1 MSFFFIVA
9 AAAAAATVIVLCV
22 QRRPRHKVPNYRGRE
37 RERELRGRQEGGTA
51 ARLCVCVCAVYED
64 FAAVCFVFFSFVFG
78 EEESSSYKEEEVQ
91 EVG

>member
-22 QRRPRHKVPNYRGRE
+22 QRRPRHKVPNYRERE
-37 RERELRGRQEGGTA
+37 RERVKGTP
-51 ARLCVCVCAVYED
+51 RRRNCGTIVCVCVCAVYED